1 MCPSSND
8 AAHGRFAEMII
19 PADSIPGWMPARD
32 ARMPVLIGTA
42 PGEAAAAVRELV
54 VVVLGQGAVGR
65 GVAIALAR
73 MGVARLLLVDPAI
86 YKPESLLTQPI
97 AVDDVGE
104 HKAAS
109 TARLCKQLSPG
120 TRVFYRIGRLEDLD
134 VADFRGVDAMVLATD
149 NLRAEVAAA
158 QLAVHLEMLLIHAAV
173 HGESLTAQVR
183 CFSNAGPDSPC
194 GVCLYGAAEWSLVN
208 RETRFSCEA
217 AADARPAAST
227 SSAPTS
233 SVSALCALAADLATM
248 QVLRGALGL
257 GAPVA
262 DTMLEYNGYT
272 HRTVISPLLRNPN
285 CPVEHVTWARA
296 SASAPLPSCTP
307 ARLLR
312 DAGFESSRRSI
323 FQVEHMCFV
332 ATAICGNGHTQP
344 FDRFVPQA
352 APIGRCRSC
361 RLELV
366 AHPLHAHRRAPEEVL
381 RPLLDRP
388 LGHLCSET
396 PRWVVVQQGE
406 RAALFS
412 QE

>member
-1 MCPSSND
+1 MCPSSTD
-8 AAHGRFAEMII
+8 AAHGRFAEMVI
-19 PADSIPGWMPARD
+19 PADSIPDTMPARD

-54 VVVLGQGAVGR
+54 VAIFGLGAVGR
-65 GVAIALAR
+65 AVAIALAR
-73 MGVARLLLVDPAI
+73 MGVERLLLDDPSS

-109 TARLCKQLSPG
+109 TARFCKQLSPG
-120 TRVFYRIGRLEDLD
+120 TRVFYRIGRLEDID
-134 VADFRGVDAMVLATD
+134 VAGFRGVGAMVLATD

-158 QLAVHLEMLLIHAAV
+158 QLAVDADVPLIHAAV
-173 HGESLTAQVR
+173 HGETLTAQVR
-183 CFSNAGPDSPC
+183 YFSNAGPDSPC
-194 GVCLYGAAEWSLVN
+194 GVCQYGPAEWELLN

-217 AADARPAAST
+217 AADVRPAAST

-233 SVSALCALAADLATM
+233 SFSALCGLAADLATM

-272 HRTVISPLLRNPN
+272 HRTVISPLVRDPD
-285 CPVEHVTWARA
+285 CPVEHVTWTRA
-296 SASAPLPSCTP
+296 AASAPLPSCTL
-307 ARLLR
+307 AGLLL
-312 DAGFESSRRSI
+312 DAGFQSSPRSI
-323 FQVEHMCFV
+323 FRVEHMQFV
-332 ATAICGNGHTQP
+332 ATAICGNGHSQP
-344 FDRFVPQA
+344 LYQFVPQA

-361 RLELV
+361 KLELV
-366 AHPLHAHRRAPEEVL
+366 AHPLHAHCRAPEEVL

-412 QE
+412 QD